1 MRKISNSTGL
11 AAIWLCTGL
20 ACSVSIIAP
29 QTINAQEQNQGSL
42 IESAL
47 DGKLDE
53 QTVNSLGQTQS
64 ATKTSITTTPS
75 SNTAAQAS
83 SKKNKKEKNIVDN
96 DSNKPVVKLVAP
108 QRKTD
113 ETIAEPPAV
122 LEPPIHSSLP
132 ASQRSFLKIPMGV
145 KVGETTPVDMTYRG
159 KPTIPNVSTVSFGTP
174 SWAIPPKKKVAG
186 LPNTTVGGPS
196 MVPVTLSPA
205 SKQTPAAPMQTP
217 SMPAATKPIP
227 KAGEQTSSLPNNTVN
242 FRFLT
247 TTNGVRPTDS
257 IWIYPYPPK
266 PPKSIVVNPLPEQE
280 AQLKAQ
286 LLSFGYSNRPDP
298 TRPYPLGGVRWV
310 RAFENARR
318 KAGMGVP
325 HTMITMYPWVN
336 KMFPYM
342 LSECMELNK
351 LEQERCEH
359 YQQVVDDYER
369 VHVDLESQATARG
382 LAPIEV
388 KINSRGIG
396 QIQVPAGNWWIA
408 ATRKTP
414 GLKFY
419 WQVPVSCAENQT
431 INIQLNEANALI
443 CGGGW

>member
-1 MRKISNSTGL
+1 MRKISNSTRL
-11 AAIWLCTGL
+11 ATVWLCAGL

-53 QTVNSLGQTQS
+53 QTVNSLGQSQP
-64 ATKTSITTTPS
+64 ATKAPLATTPS
-75 SNTAAQAS
+75 SIKAS
-83 SKKNKKEKNIVDN
+83 EANSKKNKREKNLPD
-96 DSNKPVVKLVAP
+96 DPNKPVVKLLPA

-113 ETIAEPPAV
+113 DGIAQPPAV
-122 LEPPIHSSLP
+122 LEPPIHSAIP
-132 ASQRSFLKIPMGV
+132 ASQKSFLKIPLGL
-145 KVGETTPVDMTYRG
+145 KLGESTPIDMTYRG
-159 KPTIPNVSTVSFGTP
+159 KPTIPNVSTVTFGAP

-186 LPNTTVGGPS
+186 LPNTTVGSPS

-205 SKQTPAAPMQTP
+205 SGQTPAAPVQAP
-217 SMPAATKPIP
+217 RMPAAIQRP
-227 KAGEQTSSLPNNTVN
+227 KAGEQKASVANNTVN

-247 TTNGVRPTDS
+247 TTNGMRPTDS

-266 PPKSIVVNPLPEQE
+266 PPKSIIVNPLPELE
-280 AQLKAQ
+280 SQLKAQ

-298 TRPYPLGGVRWV
+298 TRPYPLGGVRWI
-310 RAFENARR
+310 RAFENARQ
-318 KAGMGVP
+318 KAGIGVP

-342 LSECMELNK
+342 LAECMEMNK
-351 LEQERCEH
+351 LEQERCQH
-359 YQQVVDDYER
+359 YQQMVDDYER
-369 VHVDLESQATARG
+369 IHVDLESQATARG